1 MTASAAAQGSV
12 FEALRHRGFAVF
24 LTGAF
29 LTNTGGW
36 FQSLAVPFV
45 LFQIT
50 GSAAWVGLA
59 TAAQF
64 VPIMVFGPYAGALAD
79 RVDRRRLVLW
89 MQLIRSLVAFAIC
102 VSWLVGWHSP
112 WLLLGLAVATG
123 AAQGVSMP
131 SWQALANDYVPR
143 GSLAS
148 AAALN
153 TVQFNLARSFG
164 PAVAGVV
171 LYWWGPAVAFAVTF
185 VMVLSV
191 VVALLVSRP
200 VNAPDRTPSIS
211 RATNG
216 RFSEAVRYT
225 WKTPGVLT
233 ALAVVFVTG
242 TLGMPIFQH
251 VITFSEDVFD
261 SGELGLAALNLGL
274 GVGTMAGIPLL
285 GRALR
290 RVGRSTVALAAF
302 AGFGITLALFGIA
315 PTVATATAATVGVGT
330 FFLLSL
336 TIGQSTVQILVTDH
350 IRGRVLSISVMVYTG
365 SVALGAALQG
375 ALADVLGLRSTVEIA
390 AFLLVAVAVAL
401 RFGPQRLRLSR
412 LDDPAETSS
421 VPSTSTVPERT
432 TSDA

>member
-1 MTASAAAQGSV
+1 M

-64 VPIMVFGPYAGALAD
+64 VPIMVLGPYAGTLAD

-89 MQLIRSLVAFAIC
+89 MQLMRSVVALAIC
-102 VSWLVGWHSP
+102 LCWITDLHSP
-112 WLLLGLAVATG
+112 WLLLGLAALTG
-123 AAQGVSMP
+123 VAQGVSMP
-131 SWQALANDYVPR
+131 SWQALTNDYAPR
-143 GSLAS
+143 ESLAS
-148 AAALN
+148 AASLN
-153 TVQFNLARSFG
+153 TIQFNLARSFG

-171 LYWWGPAVAFAVTF
+171 LYWWGPATAFAVAF

-191 VVALLVSRP
+191 VVALLISRP
-200 VNAPDRTPSIS
+200 VNAPTPSA
-211 RATNG
+211 RTERG
-216 RFSEAVRYT
+216 RFSEALRYS
-225 WKTPGVLT
+225 WASPGVLT
-233 ALAVVFVTG
+233 ALTVVLVTG

-274 GVGTMAGIPLL
+274 GIGTMAGIPLL
-285 GRALR
+285 ARLMRFGRA
-290 RVGRSTVALAAF
+290 TVALVAF
-302 AGFGITLALFGIA
+302 IGFGATLALFGVA
-315 PTVATATAATVGVGT
+315 PSTGTAAAATVGVGI
-330 FFLLSL
+330 FFLVAL
-336 TIGQSTVQILVTDH
+336 TIGQSTVQVLVADH
-350 IRGRVLSISVMVYTG
+350 LRGRVLSVSVMVYTG

-375 ALADVLGLRSTVEIA
+375 VVADLVGLRRTVELA
-390 AFLLVAVAVAL
+390 ALLLVLAAVAL
-401 RFGPQRLRLSR
+401 RFGPRRLRLSR
-412 LDDPAETSS
+412 LDDPAETLH
-421 VPSTSTVPERT
+421 VPTASTAAERT
-432 TSDA
+432 TSDV

>member
-1 MTASAAAQGSV
+1 M
-12 FEALRHRGFAVF
+12 FEALRHRGFVVF

-64 VPIMVFGPYAGALAD
+64 VPIMVLGPYAGALAD
-79 RVDRRRLVLW
+79 RVDRRLLVLW
-89 MQLIRSLVAFAIC
+89 MQLMRSLVALAIC
-102 VSWLVGWHSP
+102 VCWLAEWHSP
-112 WLLLGLAVATG
+112 WLLLTLAVLTG
-123 AAQGVSMP
+123 IAQGVSMP
-131 SWQALANDYVPR
+131 SWQALTNDYAPR

-148 AAALN
+148 AASLN
-153 TVQFNLARSFG
+153 TIQFNLARSFG

-171 LYWWGPAVAFAVTF
+171 LFWWGPAVAFAVTF

-191 VVALLVSRP
+191 VVALIVAKP
-200 VNAPDRTPSIS
+200 VNAPAPAARGS
-211 RATNG
+211 RKSG
-216 RFSEAVRYT
+216 RFVEGLRYT
-225 WKTPGVLT
+225 RSTPGVLT
-233 ALAVVFVTG
+233 AMTVVLVTG

-274 GVGTMAGIPLL
+274 GIGTMAGIPLL

-290 RVGRSTVALAAF
+290 RVGRSTVALVAF
-302 AGFGITLALFGIA
+302 IGFGITLALFAIA
-315 PTVATATAATVGVGT
+315 PTTATATAATVGVGV
-330 FFLLSL
+330 FFLLAL
-336 TIGQSTVQILVTDH
+336 TIGQSTVQVLVADH
-350 IRGRVLSISVMVYTG
+350 IRGRVLSVSVMVYTG

-375 ALADVLGLRSTVEIA
+375 AVADLIGLRSTVGFA
-390 AFLLVAVAVAL
+390 ALLLVVAAVVL
-401 RFGPQRLRLSR
+401 RFGPRGLRLSR
-412 LDDPAETSS
+412 LDDPAEIVP
-421 VPSTSTVPERT
+421 VPSTPVPERTPVAERT
-432 TSDA
+432 TSDV